1 MKNKS
6 KKQKR
11 VSILGTF
18 NLGEITVVDTEDYG
32 IQKFHDEASVTIV
45 LETTTSGQ
53 SVRRMLSGDTDVCC
67 PT

>member
-1 MKNKS
+1 M
-6 KKQKR
+6 
-11 VSILGTF
+11 
-18 NLGEITVVDTEDYG
+18 DTGDYG

-53 SVRRMLSGDTDVCC
+53 SVRRMLSDDTDVCC